1 MRQNVAGQFIGAQMV
16 SASDGS
22 AFTGTVSAFVTVNGG
37 TQGAGGG
44 AVTHKG
50 NGYHSYALT
59 QAETNAWHV
68 AVTFTG
74 TGAVPATSQTYPGWP
89 QSGDAFLRL
98 GVPASAVDISADI
111 AAVAAKTANLPSD
124 PADASVLQAQIAGV
138 ETKVDTGNTAGAAV
152 KVTTDKLATM
162 VEVDGAVYRYTT
174 NALEQAPVGG
184 GGGGDAT
191 SAKQDTIIAKVDA
204 VKAETAAIKAE
215 TATIV
220 AKTAQLKFTVTNT
233 VDTNITH
240 VKGGAVS
247 GTGQPGAEWGPT

>member
-1 MRQNVAGQFIGAQMV
+1 MA
-16 SASDGS
+16 
-22 AFTGTVSAFVTVNGG
+22 
-37 TQGAGGG
+37 
-44 AVTHKG
+44 
-50 NGYHSYALT
+50 ALLVL
-59 QAETNAWHV
+59 QRVGVGHQ
-68 AVTFTG
+68 
-74 TGAVPATSQTYPGWP
+74 VPAHAVGVDQLE
-89 QSGDAFLRL
+89 DAAP
-98 GVPASAVDISADI
+98 V
-111 AAVAAKTANLPSD
+111 
-124 PADASVLQAQIAGV
+124 
-138 ETKVDTGNTAGAAV
+138 
-152 KVTTDKLATM
+152 